1 MIPWVAQCLKKILVK
16 PLSKQFEKAWDFG
29 GKTQFFW
36 ISYSFIGFLQNVQTQ
51 HNTKVQTPS
60 SWIYSS
66 SPGISSNITADSVVE
81 LANHP
86 CPVGSKISRRLFDP
100 IVSSKIRVSTDCIHD
115 FFFGIICTVWK
126 FKNFPIT
133 KIINEFKL
141 GLPKKINDFKIVEKS

>member
-1 MIPWVAQCLKKILVK
+1 MIPWVAQYLKKILVK
-16 PLSKQFEKAWDFG
+16 PLSKQFEKVWDFG

-115 FFFGIICTVWK
+115 FFFGIICTVWNFKK
-126 FKNFPIT
+126 FSIT
-133 KIINEFKL
+133 KTVHEFKL
-141 GLPKKINDFKIVEKS
+141 GQIKNSEALKL